1 MIIVEQ
7 NKFELIFVVW
17 LLRNAEVALQHCL
30 VTKTTEMLSSL
41 FSSELS
47 LKE

>member
-1 MIIVEQ
+1 MNIVEQ
-7 NKFELIFVVW
+7 NKVELIFVVW
-17 LLRNAEVALQHCL
+17 LLRNAEVALQHCS

-47 LKE
+47 MKK